1 MNINFTD
8 IAVNLTSSAFDDDRD
23 EVVARAK
30 SAGVNFL
37 VIPGSSLDDSEKSI
51 SLAQNYE
58 GCFATAGVH
67 PHNAKGWDGEASS
80 QRLLKLAVP
89 EAGILACNKVVAI
102 GECGL
107 DYNRDFSPRDAQRKC
122 FEDQLSIAAR
132 IGKPVFMHEREAF
145 DDFLPILKKY
155 RTDLPGAVVHCF
167 TGGERE
173 LHAYLDLDC
182 HIGITGWVCDE
193 RRGRHLLPLLAR
205 IPANRLMLETDAPY
219 LVPRTIPKSIR
230 GKTGRSSGRNEP
242 SFLPHIAEFVAGI
255 LGKSLDQLAMETSE
269 NATRFFG
276 VTPDYPQSV

>member
-1 MNINFTD
+1 MNINFAD
-8 IAVNLTSSAFDDDRD
+8 IAVNLTSAAFDGDRD

-30 SAGVNFL
+30 RAGVNFL

-51 SLAQNYE
+51 ALAQNYE

-67 PHNAKGWDGEASS
+67 PHNAKDWNGDASAE
-80 QRLLKLAVP
+80 RLLKLAVP
-89 EAGILACNKVVAI
+89 ESGALARDKVVAI

-122 FEDQLSIAAR
+122 YGDQLAVAAR
-132 IGKPVFMHEREAF
+132 IGRPVFMHERDAF

-155 RTDLPGAVVHCF
+155 RADLPRAVVHCF

-173 LHAYLDLDC
+173 LAAYLDLDC

-193 RRGRHLLPLLAR
+193 RRGRHLLPLLSR
-205 IPANRLMLETDAPY
+205 IPANRLLLETDAPY
-219 LVPRTIPKSIR
+219 LVPRAMPKSVR

-242 SFLPHIAEFVAGI
+242 SFLPYIAEFVAGI
-255 LGKSLDQLAMETSE
+255 LGKSLERLATETGE
-269 NATRFFG
+269 NAARFFG
-276 VTPDYPQSV
+276 FA